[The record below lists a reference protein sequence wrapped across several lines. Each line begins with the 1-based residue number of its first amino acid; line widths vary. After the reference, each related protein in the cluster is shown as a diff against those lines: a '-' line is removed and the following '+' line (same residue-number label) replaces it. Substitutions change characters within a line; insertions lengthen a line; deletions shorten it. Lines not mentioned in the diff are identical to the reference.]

1 MKAKFLKLRKTIY
14 NIILI
19 RDLRAIIEELAV
31 LKKRLDSLKLKIDLA
46 LGSNREPWWTSYKRL
61 KYSRKD

>member
-31 LKKRLDSLKLKIDLA
+31 LKKTAR
-46 LGSNREPWWTSYKRL
+46 
-61 KYSRKD
+61 